1 MAKIL
6 NSAELPDLDPEQTH
20 WVYNALDCC
29 VTHEVGLAQD
39 PQVLAPN
46 QSLIY
51 SFERAMQAPAL
62 EMMIRGIRIDPALK
76 QTMILEFE
84 QKQGRLQHVLNR
96 MANAVWEKDLNP
108 NSPAQLKEFF
118 YTIMKLP
125 VQTKRGANGKH
136 VPSTDR
142 EALEKLRPYFLSRP
156 IINAILA
163 LRDHTKLLSVLRS
176 GVDNDGRIRA
186 SYNVAGTETG
196 RWSSSAN
203 AFGRGTN
210 LQNITEKLRT
220 IFVADPG
227 MKFAYIDLEQAESRA
242 VAAIVYQLFGESE
255 YLDACESGDLHT
267 TVCRMVW
274 NKLAWTG
281 ELRHDKNKIAGANF
295 YRDFSYRDMAKR
307 GGHGT
312 NYYGTPYTMA
322 RHLKVETE
330 VMQRFQTSYFDA
342 FPGIRKWHHAVARQ
356 LQLQGYI
363 TTLLGRKRFFFG
375 RRNDDTTLREAIAFN
390 PQSTV
395 GDILNLGAWRV
406 WKANI
411 VQMLGQI
418 HDAIL
423 IQYPEDQEDSII
435 PKVLE
440 RITVPIPL
448 GNRELIIPAEAQ
460 TGWNWNHK
468 SENNPDGL
476 CEFTGHDERK
486 RTRAAETSLLDTV
499 LP

>member
-1 MAKIL
+1 MALII
-6 NSAELPDLDPEQTH
+6 NSAELPTLDPEQTH
-20 WVYNALDCC
+20 WCYNALDCC

-39 PQVLAPN
+39 PQVTKNAD
-46 QSLIY
+46 LIY
-51 SFERAMQAPAL
+51 TFERAMQAPAL
-62 EMMIRGIRIDPALK
+62 EMMTRGVRIDSALK
-76 QTMILEFE
+76 TTMILEFE
-84 QKQGRLQHVLNR
+84 AKKKLLQANLNR
-96 MANAVWEKDLNP
+96 MSNAVWEQDLNP
-108 NSPAQLKEFF
+108 NSPKQLKDFL
-118 YTIMKLP
+118 YSIMGLP
-125 VQTKRGANGKH
+125 VQTKRGANGKYG
-136 VPSTDR
+136 PSTDR
-142 EALEKLRPYFLSRP
+142 NALENLRPHFMSRP
-156 IINAILA
+156 IISTILA

-176 GVDNDGRIRA
+176 GVDKDGRIRA

-203 AFGRGTN
+203 AFGTGTN

-242 VAAIVYQLFGESE
+242 VAGIIYQLFGETE

-274 NKLAWTG
+274 TGLPWTG
-281 ELRHDKNKIAGANF
+281 ELYHDKKSIAGQTF
-295 YRDFSYRDMAKR
+295 YRDFTYRDMAKR

-330 VMQRFQTSYFDA
+330 VMQRFQRSYFDA
-342 FPGIRKWHHAVARQ
+342 FPGIRKWHHEVARQ
-356 LQLQGYI
+356 LQIHGHL

-375 RRNDDTTLREAIAFN
+375 RRNDDATLREAIAYN

-406 WKANI
+406 WKADC

-423 IQYPEDQEDSII
+423 IQYPEKDEDKII
-435 PKVLE
+435 PQVLDL
-440 RITVPIPL
+440 ITVPIPL
-448 GNRELIIPAEAQ
+448 GDRELIIPSEAQ
-460 TGWNWNHK
+460 VGWNWNHK

-476 CEFTGHDERK
+476 SEFTGHDERT
-486 RTRAAETSLLDTV
+486 RTRSANTSLLDTV

>member
-1 MAKIL
+1 MPLIL
-6 NSAELPDLDPEQTH
+6 NSAELPSLDPEQTH

-39 PQVLAPN
+39 PQIKAN
-46 QSLIY
+46 SALIY

-62 EMMIRGIRIDPALK
+62 EMMIRGIKVDPALQ
-76 QTMILEFE
+76 QTMILEYE
-84 QKQGRLQHVLNR
+84 AKQARLQHILNQ
-96 MANAVWEKDLNP
+96 MANAVWERNLNS
-108 NSPAQLKEFF
+108 NSPKQLEEFF
-118 YTIMKLP
+118 YTIMRLP
-125 VQTKRGANGKH
+125 VQTKRKANGKYG
-136 VPSTDR
+136 PTTDR
-142 EALEKLRPYFLSRP
+142 EALEKLRIHFLSRP
-156 IINAILA
+156 IINTILA
-163 LRDHTKLLSVLRS
+163 IRDHTKLLSVLRS
-176 GVDNDGRIRA
+176 GIDKDGRIRA

-196 RWSSSAN
+196 RWSSSSN
-203 AFGRGTN
+203 AFGGGTN

-242 VAAIVYQLFGESE
+242 VAAIVYLLFGESE

-267 TVCRMVW
+267 TVARMVW
-274 NKLAWTG
+274 TGLPWTG
-281 ELRHDKNKIAGANF
+281 ELFHDKRTIAGQIF
-295 YRDFSYRDMAKR
+295 YRDFTYRDMAKR

-330 VMQRFQTSYFDA
+330 AMERFQRSYFEA
-342 FPGIRKWHHAVARQ
+342 FPGIRKWHHAVAKQ
-356 LQLQGYI
+356 LQLQGYL

-375 RRNDDTTLREAIAFN
+375 RRNDDTTLREAIAYN

-406 WKANI
+406 WKANK
-411 VQMLGQI
+411 VQMLAQI

-423 IQYPEDQEDSII
+423 IQYPEKDEDKII
-435 PKVLE
+435 PQVLDL
-440 RITVPIPL
+440 ITVPIPL
-448 GNRELIIPAEAQ
+448 GNRDLIIPSEAQ
-460 TGWNWNHK
+460 VGWNWNHK

-476 CEFTGHDERK
+476 SEFTGHDDRI
-486 RTRAAETSLLDTV
+486 RTRSAETSLLDCV